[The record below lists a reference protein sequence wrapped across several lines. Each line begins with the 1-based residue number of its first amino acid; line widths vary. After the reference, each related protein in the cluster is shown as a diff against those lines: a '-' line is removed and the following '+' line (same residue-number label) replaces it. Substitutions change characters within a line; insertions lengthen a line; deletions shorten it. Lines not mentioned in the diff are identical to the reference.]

1 MQSAVDSSF
10 ASSNIESEKSAA
22 GSDEMPKMRVLDR
35 SKLMD
40 MMLFP

>member
-1 MQSAVDSSF
+1 
-10 ASSNIESEKSAA
+10 
-22 GSDEMPKMRVLDR
+22 MPKMRVLDR